1 MSWVDASASAA
12 ATINPISTINAS
24 NTINFGNGL
33 ITTPTEN
40 NITPT
45 TSTSAVAALGSAS
58 DGSGIGTTLTGKST
72 NEILLWVGGSL
83 AVSLVAGLILYHYR
97 KSL

>member
-24 NTINFGNGL
+24 NVVNFGNGQ

-40 NITPT
+40 TISPT
-45 TSTSAVAALGSAS
+45 TSTSAVAALGSAG
-58 DGSGIGTTLTGKST
+58 DDSGVGTTTTGQATEKIVIWVIGAVLASA
-72 NEILLWVGGSL
+72 VGGL
-83 AVSLVAGLILYHYR
+83 ALYHFR
-97 KSL
+97 KHL